1 MFSNQMSV
9 GTFYTRQVSQIKEE
23 GWSAVQRKARQ
34 AVIRIVKLPIDIIV
48 YLLILP
54 MVLFVRLI
62 KPFVFIR
69 FGPVRSDVIGHSVFN
84 PEYYLCDRE
93 LNNYKTID
101 CFYFQSY
108 PFPNEQ

>member
-1 MFSNQMSV
+1 MSSNQLSIT
-9 GTFYTRQVSQIKEE
+9 TFWIRQFNQIKEE
-23 GWSAVQRKARQ
+23 GWSAVQRKARH
-34 AVIRIVKLPIDIIV
+34 AVVRIVKLPIDIIV
-48 YLLILP
+48 YLLTLP

-101 CFYFQSY
+101 CFYFQSHRRY
-108 PFPNEQ
+108 